1 MNTVGRNSLCSCGS
15 GLKYKNCCGIIIDNN
30 TTSNKIDTK
39 IKGLKPGVRMKGG
52 TMFDP
57 DSGKYSAIVHTWDNQ
72 EGKGIPKEWRSESNF
87 ETEELAMQYYKQNI
101 RPNLERLMKQVEKEY
116 TGAKSYHNKLEK

>member
-1 MNTVGRNSLCSCGS
+1 
-15 GLKYKNCCGIIIDNN
+15 
-30 TTSNKIDTK
+30 
-39 IKGLKPGVRMKGG
+39 MKGG

>member
-15 GLKYKNCCGIIIDNN
+15 GKKYKKCCGIIHDHNAKSNN
-30 TTSNKIDTK
+30 VDSDIN
-39 IKGLKPGVRMKGG
+39 GLLPGVRMKGG
-52 TMFDP
+52 TMYDP
-57 DSGKYSAIVHTWDNQ
+57 DSGKYCAIVHTWDNQ
-72 EGKGIPKEWRSESNF
+72 EGKGIPKEWHSKLNF

-116 TGAKSYHNKLEK
+116 VGVKSNHKILEK